1 VADNNIT
8 IQFRGKPAPQTIT
21 LSFGTPATFD
31 GLTALGSP
39 SELVLTPDGFPPGEL
54 SEVQVDTDGKV
65 YGLASNGIKIPLAQ
79 LAIASF
85 RNTDGLVAIG
95 NNYYTGSLAIGAAE
109 IGSAL
114 GSRGAV
120 RSGQLEGSNVDLALE
135 FTRLIIAQRGFSAN
149 SRTIT
154 VTDEILQELTSI
166 IR

>member
-1 VADNNIT
+1 M
-8 IQFRGKPAPQTIT
+8 
-21 LSFGTPATFD
+21 
-31 GLTALGSP
+31 
-39 SELVLTPDGFPPGEL
+39 VLTPDGFPPGEL
-54 SEVQVDTDGKV
+54 AEVQVDTDGKV

-95 NNYYTGSLAIGAAE
+95 NNYYTGSLASGAAE